1 MIKNVLLCGI
11 GAVGLTFACKLQD
24 YSPECLKV
32 LVDEERL
39 RRYTEK
45 PLKMNGEERFF
56 DYMLPSATDYKADLV
71 IIATKMDGLDA
82 VLKNLRNFVGENT
95 IILPVLN
102 GISAEEK
109 VAEVYG
115 WERTLYGYFIGHSA
129 MRVGNEV
136 IQDGVGKIVFGGVPE
151 AHPQLVTGEKL
162 VTDLR
167 DKEASVVEFFIRAG
181 IDFDKP
187 QNIRYAKWLKYGL
200 NIISNQ
206 SSCILKLTF
215 GDMQKSAEFHSFA
228 HNILQEVVALARAE
242 GVEGWQN
249 LEEDVF
255 KALGTMVADGRT
267 SMWQDIDAGKKT
279 ELDIFAG
286 TVIKL
291 GKKHG
296 IPTPYNQVLYEMIRI
311 LEEKA

>member
-11 GAVGLTFACKLQD
+11 GAVGLTYACKIQD

-39 RRYTEK
+39 CRYTEK

-56 DYMLPSATDYKADLV
+56 DYMLPSVTGYKADLV
-71 IIATKMDGLDA
+71 IIATKMDGLTA
-82 VLKNLRNFVGENT
+82 VLENLRNFVGENT
-95 IILPVLN
+95 IILPLIN

-109 VAEVYG
+109 IAEVYG

-136 IQDGVGKIVFGGVPE
+136 VQDGVGKIVFGGIRE
-151 AHPQLVTGEKL
+151 T
-162 VTDLR
+162 
-167 DKEASVVEFFIRAG
+167 SVSEFFTRAG
-181 IDFDKP
+181 IDFDNPK
-187 QNIRYAKWLKYGL
+187 NIKYAKWLKYGL

-215 GDMQKSAEFHSFA
+215 GDMQKSQEFQSFA
-228 HNILQEVVALARAE
+228 HNILQEIVELAYLE

-249 LEEDVF
+249 LEADVF
-255 KALGTMVADGRT
+255 NALGTMVADGRT
-267 SMWQDIDAGKKT
+267 SMWQDIDAGRKT

-296 IPTPYNQVLYEMIRI
+296 IPTPYNQVLYEMIKI
-311 LEEKA
+311 LEERA

>member
-11 GAVGLTFACKLQD
+11 GAVGLTYACKIQD

-56 DYMLPSATDYKADLV
+56 DYMLPSVTGYKADLV
-71 IIATKMDGLDA
+71 IIATKMDGLTA
-82 VLKNLRNFVGENT
+82 VLENLRNFVGENT
-95 IILPVLN
+95 IILPLIN

-109 VAEVYG
+109 IAEVYG

-136 IQDGVGKIVFGGVPE
+136 VQDGVGKIVFGGIRE
-151 AHPQLVTGEKL
+151 T
-162 VTDLR
+162 
-167 DKEASVVEFFIRAG
+167 SVSEFFTRAG
-181 IDFDKP
+181 IDFDNPK
-187 QNIRYAKWLKYGL
+187 NIKYAKWLKYGL

-215 GDMQKSAEFHSFA
+215 GDMQKSQEFQSFA
-228 HNILQEVVALARAE
+228 HNILQEIVELAYLE

-249 LEEDVF
+249 LEADVF
-255 KALGTMVADGRT
+255 NALGTMVADGRT
-267 SMWQDIDAGKKT
+267 SMWQDIDAGRKT

-296 IPTPYNQVLYEMIRI
+296 IPTPYNQVLYEMIKI
-311 LEEKA
+311 LEERA

>member
-11 GAVGLTFACKLQD
+11 GAVGLTYACKLQD

-39 RRYTEK
+39 RRYTET

-56 DYMLPSATDYKADLV
+56 DYILPDRKDYKADLV
-71 IIATKMDGLDA
+71 LIATKMDGLDA
-82 VLKNLRNFVGENT
+82 VLENLRNFVDENT
-95 IILPVLN
+95 IILPLIN

-109 VAEVYG
+109 IAEVYG

-136 IQDGVGKIVFGGVPE
+136 VQDGIGKIVFGGLPE
-151 AHPQLVTGEKL
+151 ALPQLDIGEKL
-162 VTDLR
+162 EVNLR
-167 DKEASVVEFFIRAG
+167 DNSALVAEFFTRAG
-181 IDFDKP
+181 IDFDNP
-187 QNIRYAKWLKYGL
+187 ENIKYSKWLKYGL

-215 GDMQKSAEFHSFA
+215 GDMQKSKEFHSFA
-228 HNILQEVVALARAE
+228 HNILQEVVELARAE

-255 KALGTMVADGRT
+255 KALSTMVADGRT

-286 TVIKL
+286 TVIQL

-311 LEEKA
+311 LEVKA